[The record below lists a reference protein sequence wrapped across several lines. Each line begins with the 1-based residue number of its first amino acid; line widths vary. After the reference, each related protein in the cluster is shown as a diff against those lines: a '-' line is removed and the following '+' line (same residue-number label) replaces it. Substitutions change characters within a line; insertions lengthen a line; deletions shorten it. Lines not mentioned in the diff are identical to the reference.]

1 MRKTAELLAKH
12 VPVFFYHFAYD
23 GKLGKELLGRFV
35 GQDVTVNGLIK
46 GVGHAED
53 LSYLFAIKSL
63 KDYQPN
69 KADLLQIQKF
79 SKIITNF
86 AKTG

>member
-12 VPVFFYHFAYD
+12 APVYFYHFSYN
-23 GKLGKELLGRFV
+23 GKLGKELLTRFL
-35 GQDVTVNGLIK
+35 GQDVTAK

-63 KDYQPN
+63 KGYQPDR
-69 KADLLQIQKF
+69 ADLLQIRKF
-79 SKIITNF
+79 TKTFTNF

>member
-12 VPVFFYHFAYD
+12 VPVYFYHFAYD
-23 GKLGKELLGRFV
+23 GKLGKELLSRFL
-35 GQDVTVNGLIK
+35 GLDVTSN

-63 KDYQPN
+63 GSYQPN

-79 SKIITNF
+79 TTIFTNF